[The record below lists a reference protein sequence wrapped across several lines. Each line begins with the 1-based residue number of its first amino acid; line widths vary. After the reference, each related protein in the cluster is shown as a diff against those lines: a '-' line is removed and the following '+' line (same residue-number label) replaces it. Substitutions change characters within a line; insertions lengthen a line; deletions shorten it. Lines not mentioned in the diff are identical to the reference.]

1 MSTKNSSLRA
11 ELQEQLRSRNKEI
24 LIKEAI
30 IAIVAEQAVDYQ
42 QQQLSQAPPVAPAN
56 PPVSNDATPPAPPT
70 DTSATQEQ
78 EITVDS
84 MIDKLNVIRG
94 GTSFSDPEVY
104 GQLTTFWNSLPEDQK
119 TNLDTQLNNVG
130 KIVSIAEPNEAQ
142 QQPQAPAA
150 TQAPAAAGPSPMPGN
165 VPAPSGGAPIVPS

>member
-1 MSTKNSSLRA
+1 MSSLRK
-11 ELQEQLRSRNKEI
+11 ELQEQLRHRNKEI

-42 QQQLSQAPPVAPAN
+42 QQLAQAQPVAPQN
-56 PPVSNDATPPAPPT
+56 PPVSNDATPPAPPAADPT
-70 DTSATQEQ
+70 AEQ
-78 EITVDS
+78 EVTVDS

-104 GQLTTFWNSLPEDQK
+104 GQLTTFWNALPEDQRV
-119 TNLDTQLNNVG
+119 NLDAQLNNVG

-142 QQPQAPAA
+142 QPQPPAA
-150 TQAPAAAGPSPMPGN
+150 TQAPAPAGPSPMPGN
-165 VPAPSGGAPIVPS
+165 VPQASSSAPIVPS